1 MSKDSY
7 SYDSLKN
14 KWRLAGISLLE
25 FFGLIII
32 GFLVAMYW
40 YSQMDNTTT
49 PNTIFMMVIVGII
62 GVTIISILYHY
73 ILRVP
78 TTLNYYLGLNKYR
91 DVVLHNRDSS
101 YRF

>member
-40 YSQMDNTTT
+40 YSHMDNTS